1 MVNRTSHRGK
11 ARDQQHEEDPMPLER
26 LRNTRKSHVVLL
38 GVGLAVLAAGFGG
51 YRFVTRQGSLPQ
63 GLIQANGRIEG
74 DGITLSSKV
83 AGRITAVDVREG
95 QAVKAG
101 QILVRIDDAQVRSRV
116 DQARAAAETLE
127 SQIASARLGV
137 ALLRRETP
145 LTVEAARAAVDRAEA
160 SVAAAQAAERMA
172 RRDAE
177 RANDLI
183 AKGFTSSQQS
193 ERAQLAVDAAASE
206 LGAAAAAA
214 LQARKQLALAD
225 LGGERVRVKEADLLT
240 LQAQLRQ
247 TQAMLAEAQSV
258 LSDLTL
264 LAPAPGV
271 VASRMREPGEVVAA
285 GAPLLEL
292 IDLDQLYLKVYVP
305 EAQIGKLR
313 LGLPAKVYSDAF
325 PDQPYDAT
333 VRYIAARAE
342 FTPKEVQT
350 PDERVKLVYAV
361 KLYLS
366 ANPDHRLSP
375 GVPADAV
382 IRWQEGVAW
391 AKPRW

>member
-1 MVNRTSHRGK
+1 M
-11 ARDQQHEEDPMPLER
+11 AQEAQQSPGSR
-26 LRNTRKSHVVLL
+26 RKRRVVQFA
-38 GVGLAVLAAGFGG
+38 LALTIAAAAFGA
-51 YRFVTRQGSLPQ
+51 YKFASRQDALPQ

-95 QAVKAG
+95 HAVKAG
-101 QILVRIDDAQVRSRV
+101 QILVRIDDAQVRTRV
-116 DQARAAAETLE
+116 EQARAAAATLE
-127 SQIASARLGV
+127 SQIASARLAI

-145 LTVEAARAAVDRAEA
+145 LAVEAARAAVDRAEA

-172 RRDAE
+172 RRDAD
-177 RANDLI
+177 RATDLI

-193 ERAQLAVDAAASE
+193 ERAQLALDTATSD
-206 LGAAAAAA
+206 LGAARAAA

-247 TQAMLAEAQSV
+247 TQALLAEAQSV
-258 LSDLTL
+258 LADLTL

-271 VASRMREPGEVVAA
+271 VASRIREPGEVVAA
-285 GAPLLEL
+285 GAPVLEL

-313 LGLPAKVYSDAF
+313 LGLAAKVYTDAF

-333 VRYIAARAE
+333 VRYIATRAE

-361 KLYLS
+361 RLYLDE
-366 ANPDHRLSP
+366 NPEHRLTP
-375 GVPADAV
+375 GLPADAI
-382 IRWQEGVAW
+382 IRWREDAPW
-391 AKPRW
+391 TKPRR

>member
-1 MVNRTSHRGK
+1 MAK
-11 ARDQQHEEDPMPLER
+11 EAQQSPGSP
-26 LRNTRKSHVVLL
+26 RKRRVVQFA
-38 GVGLAVLAAGFGG
+38 LALTIAAAAFGA
-51 YRFVTRQGSLPQ
+51 YKFASRQDALPQ

-83 AGRITAVDVREG
+83 AGRITGVDVREG
-95 QAVKAG
+95 HAVKAG
-101 QILVRIDDAQVRSRV
+101 QVLVRIDDAQVRTRV
-116 DQARAAAETLE
+116 DQARAAAATLE
-127 SQIASARLGV
+127 SQIASARLAI

-145 LTVEAARAAVDRAEA
+145 LAVEAARAAVDRAEA

-172 RRDAE
+172 RRDAD
-177 RANDLI
+177 RATDLI

-193 ERAQLAVDAAASE
+193 ERAQLALDAAASE
-206 LGAAAAAA
+206 LGAARAAA
-214 LQARKQLALAD
+214 LQARKLLAQAD
-225 LGGERVRVKEADLLT
+225 LGGERVQVKEADLLT

-247 TQAMLAEAQSV
+247 AQAMLAEAQSV
-258 LSDLTL
+258 LADLTL

-285 GAPLLEL
+285 GAPVLEL

-313 LGLPAKVYSDAF
+313 LGLPAKVYTDAF

-333 VRYIAARAE
+333 VRYIATRAE

-361 KLYLS
+361 KLYVS

>member
-1 MVNRTSHRGK
+1 M
-11 ARDQQHEEDPMPLER
+11 AQEAQQSPGSR
-26 LRNTRKSHVVLL
+26 RKRRVVQFA
-38 GVGLAVLAAGFGG
+38 LALTIAAAAFGA
-51 YRFVTRQGSLPQ
+51 YKFASRQDALPQ

-95 QAVKAG
+95 HAVKAG
-101 QILVRIDDAQVRSRV
+101 QILVRIDDAQVRTRV
-116 DQARAAAETLE
+116 EQARAAAATLE
-127 SQIASARLGV
+127 SQIASARLAI

-145 LTVEAARAAVDRAEA
+145 LAVEAARAAVDRAEA

-172 RRDAE
+172 RRDAD
-177 RANDLI
+177 RATDLI

-193 ERAQLAVDAAASE
+193 ERAQLALDTATSD
-206 LGAAAAAA
+206 LGAARAAA

-247 TQAMLAEAQSV
+247 TQALLAEAQSV
-258 LSDLTL
+258 LADLTL

-271 VASRMREPGEVVAA
+271 VASRIREPGEVVAA
-285 GAPLLEL
+285 GAPVLEL

-313 LGLPAKVYSDAF
+313 LGLAAKVYTDAF

-333 VRYIAARAE
+333 VRYIATRAE

-361 KLYLS
+361 KLYVS

>member
-1 MVNRTSHRGK
+1 
-11 ARDQQHEEDPMPLER
+11 MPLER

-350 PDERVKLVYAV
+350 PDERVKLVHAV
-361 KLYLS
+361 KLYVS

>member
-1 MVNRTSHRGK
+1 MPQEAEK
-11 ARDQQHEEDPMPLER
+11 DPGR
-26 LRNTRKSHVVLL
+26 RRVVQ
-38 GVGLAVLAAGFGG
+38 VSVALAIAVAGFGV
-51 YRFVTRQGSLPQ
+51 YQFATRQGALPI

-74 DGITLSSKV
+74 DGITVSSKV
-83 AGRITAVDVREG
+83 AGRIAAVDVREG
-95 QAVKAG
+95 HTVKAG
-101 QILVRIDDAQVRSRV
+101 QVLVRIDDAQVRARV
-116 DQARAAAETLE
+116 DQAGAAAATLE
-127 SQIASARLGV
+127 SQIASARLGI

-145 LTVEAARAAVDRAEA
+145 LTVEAARAAVDRANA
-160 SVAAAQAAERMA
+160 SVAGAQAAERMA

-193 ERAQLAVDAAASE
+193 ERAQLALDAAASE
-206 LGAAAAAA
+206 LDAARAAA
-214 LQARKQLALAD
+214 LQTRKQLAQAD

-240 LQAQLRQ
+240 LQAQLKQ

-258 LSDLTL
+258 LADLTL
-264 LAPAPGV
+264 PAPAAGV

-292 IDLDQLYLKVYVP
+292 VDLDQLYLKVYVP

-313 LGLPAKVYSDAF
+313 LGLPAKVYTDAF

-333 VRYIAARAE
+333 VRYIATRAE

-361 KLYLS
+361 KLYVS
-366 ANPDHRLSP
+366 TNPDHRLSP
-375 GVPADAV
+375 GLPADAV
-382 IRWQEGVAW
+382 IRWKEEVAW